1 MQSVPI
7 TTKVV
12 SSNPAYGDVY
22 SIQHYRCTDQ
32 GEKGYL
38 VVKET
43 TMYESQTNKP
53 IASTN
58 SFKVKVTAVP
68 PDGNYEKYG

>member
-1 MQSVPI
+1 MTSEMSYHCNSDMG
-7 TTKVV
+7 
-12 SSNPAYGDVY
+12 SSW
-22 SIQHYRCTDQ
+22 CTDQ

-68 PDGNYEKYG
+68 PDGNYKKYG

>member
-1 MQSVPI
+1 MG
-7 TTKVV
+7 
-12 SSNPAYGDVY
+12 SSW
-22 SIQHYRCTDQ
+22 CTDQ

-68 PDGNYEKYG
+68 PDGNYKKYG